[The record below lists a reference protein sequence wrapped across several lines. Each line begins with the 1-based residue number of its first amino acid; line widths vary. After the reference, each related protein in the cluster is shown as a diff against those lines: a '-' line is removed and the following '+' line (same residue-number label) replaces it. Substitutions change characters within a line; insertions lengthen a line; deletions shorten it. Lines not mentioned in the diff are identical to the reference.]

1 MSVLL
6 PTYERLAE
14 ALDGLDI
21 AVCVFDEEDRS
32 QVWNRAFLA
41 FFPEH
46 DGQVFRGESYRE
58 NLHRFYRRRLT
69 AEELPEI
76 ERYVADGIARH
87 RAQSRPFV
95 FLYGGQWVK
104 VSSLPL
110 PAGGRIRLWTRIAG
124 PTAAMTHPSAAAS
137 GEGQEVVRA
146 DLESL
151 SEGIMLL
158 NPDGRIL
165 TANRAF
171 LDIYGLPSR
180 AALTGNTYEGLL
192 RSLWADKPCAPS
204 ERQAIDR
211 YLTRIAEDQRFQGAP
226 FEIPLFGGRW
236 VRVTEQHGEAGVIYS
251 THVDISALKR
261 QQIAMDEA
269 RLAAD
274 RANQAKST
282 FLAMMSHEIRTPM
295 HGIIG
300 MAENLLE
307 SGLDEA
313 QAGYAETIRKSSLAL
328 LAILNDI
335 LDLSKLEI
343 GRIEL
348 ERAAFRPDELVA
360 DAVRLVAAQAQEKGL
375 TLEVETDPAL
385 ARHVQGDPSRVRQV
399 LLNLLANAVKFT
411 PAGSVSVAARAM
423 EAPGGRRL
431 RVEVRDTGIGF
442 DEAKLDRLFQT
453 FQQGDADI
461 SRRFGGTGLGLSIS
475 RQLVE
480 LMGGAIGAQARP
492 SGGSLFWFE
501 IPAPPAEPK
510 KPAAPE
516 PPRLPPGLR
525 ILVVEDNA
533 TNQAVVRA
541 ILQRAGCEV
550 AIAGDGATALAL
562 APEIAPDLVLMD
574 IQLPDTDGFALTAEL
589 RRLLP
594 LGRDI
599 PFLALTANAMEGYR
613 ELCLRHSLNDYLSKP
628 FTRDALLAKIA
639 RWVHGRPAGTPDAVD
654 PTG

>member
-1 MSVLL
+1 MNGLI

-21 AVCVFDEEDRS
+21 AACVFDDEDRS

-46 DGQVFRGESYRE
+46 DGHVFPGEPYRE
-58 NLHRFYRRRLT
+58 NLRRFYRRRLT

-110 PAGGRIRLWTRIAG
+110 PEGGRIRLWTRIAG
-124 PTAAMTHPSAAAS
+124 PTAAMTHPMAS
-137 GEGQEVVRA
+137 GEGGEVVRA

-158 NPDGRIL
+158 NPDGRIV

-171 LDIYGLPSR
+171 LEIYNLTSR
-180 AALTGNTYEGLL
+180 AALAGNTYEGLL
-192 RSLWADKPCAPS
+192 RSLWADKPSAPS
-204 ERQAIDR
+204 ERQAIGAFFSR
-211 YLTRIAEDQRFQGAP
+211 LAEDLRFQGAP
-226 FEIPLFGGRW
+226 FEIPLPGGRW
-236 VRVTEQHGEAGVIYS
+236 VRVTEQHGEAGVVYS

-269 RLAAD
+269 RLASE

-300 MAENLLE
+300 MVENLLE
-307 SGLDEA
+307 TGLDEA

-360 DAVRLVAAQAQEKGL
+360 DAVRLVAVQAQEKGL
-375 TLEVETDPAL
+375 RLEVETDPSL
-385 ARHVQGDPSRVRQV
+385 ARHVRGDPSRIRQV
-399 LLNLLANAVKFT
+399 LLNLLTNAVKFT
-411 PAGSVSVAARAM
+411 PAGSVSVAARAV
-423 EAPGGRRL
+423 EAADGPRL

-475 RQLVE
+475 RQLVA
-480 LMGGAIGAQARP
+480 LMGGEIGARPQP

-501 IPAPPAEPK
+501 IPAPPAVPE

-525 ILVVEDNA
+525 VLVVEDNA

-550 AIAGDGATALAL
+550 AIAGDGAAALAL
-562 APEIAPDLVLMD
+562 APGLAPDLVLMD

-594 LGRDI
+594 RGRDI

-639 RWVHGRPAGTPDAVD
+639 RWIGAPPAGSRQAA
-654 PTG
+654 G